1 MRWSRSCLLVL
12 QECKSFCTAAG
23 ASIFALE
30 YGHQCFCGTDE
41 TDFEVYGLA
50 VCDIPCA
57 GSPDTVCGGYDAMS
71 VYNIEPEAATTPTA
85 PPTTPTAPPTTA
97 SPISSDDKSEI
108 SSSSSAS
115 SEKEV
120 YPDYRP
126 SSMSTEPIFSEGR
139 PSSAYY
145 SSSGGETS
153 HDATVGSHLGCYLD
167 VRHDRLLRSDMTESE
182 HMTPAVCGA
191 FCGEG
196 GSEVFSLQYSTECW
210 CGDEASFSG
219 AVEAD
224 DSLCDY
230 ECAGDDTL
238 RCGGYLYA
246 DVYRIEME

>member
-1 MRWSRSCLLVL
+1 MKHTRKPTLDKPWRPRLAWHRPLLHRHPRHPL
-12 QECKSFCTAAG
+12 NPNPPLPT
-23 ASIFALE
+23 
-30 YGHQCFCGTDE
+30 
-41 TDFEVYGLA
+41 
-50 VCDIPCA
+50 P
-57 GSPDTVCGGYDAMS
+57 GGYDAMS
-71 VYNIEPEAATTPTA
+71 VYNIEPEVATTPTA

-126 SSMSTEPIFSEGR
+126 SSVSTEPIFSEGR

-145 SSSGGETS
+145 SSPGGETS

-182 HMTPAVCGA
+182 DMTPAVCGA

-196 GSEVFSLQYSTECW
+196 GSEVFSLQYSTE
-210 CGDEASFSG
+210 
-219 AVEAD
+219 
-224 DSLCDY
+224 
-230 ECAGDDTL
+230 
-238 RCGGYLYA
+238 
-246 DVYRIEME
+246 